1 MQKRPPRD
9 SADSPRGTVLL
20 GGEATPRRSP
30 WRMPLRAAHF
40 ISGFNISARY
50 SPFPRCRTRRQP
62 RSVTMGHAASKSHS
76 DPSAYATPFV
86 PESSSIVPDEVK
98 SKWRTYDYVI
108 VGGGECCSQLAPWP
122 GYVSTVSSRYRR
134 VCARVTAY
142 GGPQYHSLASRGWRE
157 VCWGYHRTTIVL
169 SHPIAMKASYSA
181 ASHSL
186 SSVCLDQRMI
196 GATERRACSIF
207 NIRSASL
214 MCSIQ
219 SSTVFA

>member
-1 MQKRPPRD
+1 
-9 SADSPRGTVLL
+9 
-20 GGEATPRRSP
+20 
-30 WRMPLRAAHF
+30 
-40 ISGFNISARY
+40 
-50 SPFPRCRTRRQP
+50 
-62 RSVTMGHAASKSHS
+62 MGHAASKSYS

-142 GGPQYHSLASRGWRE
+142 RGPQYHSLASRGWRE
-157 VCWGYHRTTIVL
+157 VRWGYHRTTIVL
-169 SHPIAMKASYSA
+169 SHPIAMKASYSV

-196 GATERRACSIF
+196 GATERRAYPIS
-207 NIRSASL
+207 NTRSASL
-214 MCSIQ
+214 MMCSIQ
-219 SSTVFA
+219 PSTVFA